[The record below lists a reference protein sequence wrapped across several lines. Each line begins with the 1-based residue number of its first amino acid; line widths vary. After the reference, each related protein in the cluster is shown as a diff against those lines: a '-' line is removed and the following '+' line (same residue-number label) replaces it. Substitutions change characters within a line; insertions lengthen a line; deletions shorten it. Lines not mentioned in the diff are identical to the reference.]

1 MISTISFPAESLPVM
16 GMTKVVLKIPNMSCK
31 HCVMRITKAIE
42 SVGAKGEVSLE
53 EKKAV
58 VEFDIE
64 RTTLDDIIGAIER
77 YGYEVEVVGEGC

>member
-1 MISTISFPAESLPVM
+1 
-16 GMTKVVLKIPNMSCK
+16 MTEVVLKIPNMSCK

-58 VEFDIE
+58 VEFDPGKVRLE
-64 RTTLDDIIGAIER
+64 EIIKAIER
-77 YGYEVEVVGEGC
+77 YGYEVEVA

>member
-1 MISTISFPAESLPVM
+1 
-16 GMTKVVLKIPNMSCK
+16 MTEVVLKIPNMSCR

-58 VEFDIE
+58 VHFDPGRVRLE
-64 RTTLDDIIGAIER
+64 EIIKAIER
-77 YGYEVEVVGEGC
+77 YGYEVEVA